1 MAAAVFAKKM
11 SDRLGTVP
19 DWHRLGTAANQKHV
33 AALSQV
39 LSDERTDEQVD
50 SLVRATRQLKAF
62 ANLSPVEHQGLARVW
77 THDQLGGGESLC
89 RVSEKQP
96 PAYFIV
102 FSGAM
107 EVESQRLS
115 HNLGENEDVS
125 GMSSSNSMRTTVVG
139 VGMAFGQYPLLHD
152 SAAVDYSA
160 KAAACGCGVLRVSK
174 NHYAALLRRQ
184 EEKVR
189 NRSTKT
195 C

>member
-1 MAAAVFAKKM
+1 MAAA
-11 SDRLGTVP
+11 DRLGTVP
-19 DWHRLGTAANQKHV
+19 DDATLANQKHV

-39 LSDERTDEQVD
+39 RPDARTDKQVD
-50 SLVRATRQLKAF
+50 SLVLATRQLDAF
-62 ANLSPVEHQGLARVW
+62 ANLSPVEHHGLARVW
-77 THDQLGGGESLC
+77 THDELGGGESLC
-89 RVSEKQP
+89 RVNEQQ

-102 FSGAM
+102 VSGAM

-115 HNLGENEDVS
+115 HNLGENEDIS
-125 GMSSSNSMRTTVVG
+125 GMSASNSMRTTVVG

-189 NRSTKT
+189 NRSTKRVD
-195 C
+195 